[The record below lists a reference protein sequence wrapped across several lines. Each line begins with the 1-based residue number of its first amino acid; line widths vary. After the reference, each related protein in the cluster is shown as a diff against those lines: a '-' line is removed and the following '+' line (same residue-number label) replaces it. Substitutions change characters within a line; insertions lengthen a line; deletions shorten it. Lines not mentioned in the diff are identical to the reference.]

1 MLGEKHEQSAWN
13 NALTLVQLCITQT
26 KQRRTFESLFIFS
39 QWQPIPLRSHVELIA
54 MVSGTYCVHNFLFII
69 RSIRRDWPLLR
80 PYQISKSFH
89 SFKIRVCLS
98 NILMISSYFKQCA
111 WPLCAVGSFNPFHIL
126 ISNWDKIRGKWWNEW
141 AKVEKNTVHKLY
153 YESTWLETLNL
164 IEVPCTVNFHRNHD
178 VIRDSKSTTASCRE
192 YNPW

>member
-54 MVSGTYCVHNFLFII
+54 MVSGTYCVHNSLFII

-111 WPLCAVGSFNPFHIL
+111 WPLYAVGSFNPFHIL
-126 ISNWDKIRGKWWNEW
+126 ISNWNKIRAKWWNEW
-141 AKVEKNTVHKLY
+141 TKKHCPQIVLWEHMAGNT
-153 YESTWLETLNL
+153 ESNWCPMYSEF
-164 IEVPCTVNFHRNHD
+164 P
-178 VIRDSKSTTASCRE
+178 SKSRCNTGFKEHHCIMQRI
-192 YNPW
+192 

>member
-26 KQRRTFESLFIFS
+26 KQRRTFESLFFS
-39 QWQPIPLRSHVELIA
+39 LY
-54 MVSGTYCVHNFLFII
+54 SGNRFHCVHMLSWLPWYRVHIVCTILYLSFDPFG
-69 RSIRRDWPLLR
+69 DWPLLR

-126 ISNWDKIRGKWWNEW
+126 ISNWNKIRGKWWNEW
-141 AKVEKNTVHKLY
+141 AKMKKTPSINCIMRAHGWKH
-153 YESTWLETLNL
+153 W
-164 IEVPCTVNFHRNHD
+164 I
-178 VIRDSKSTTASCRE
+178 
-192 YNPW
+192 